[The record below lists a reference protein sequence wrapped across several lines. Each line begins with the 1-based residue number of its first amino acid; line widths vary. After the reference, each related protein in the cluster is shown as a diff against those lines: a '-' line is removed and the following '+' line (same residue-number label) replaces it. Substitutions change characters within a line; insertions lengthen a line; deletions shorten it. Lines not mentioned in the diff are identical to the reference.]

1 MLDPFKRARAKSAR
15 ALRRA
20 TLSTMNGFFG
30 ALLAPPKPAK
40 RKATQTPKAI
50 TKTKAISKTT
60 KNTTKAGNPV
70 QRPVSVDRTVKAKRP
85 TTSSAKVTGHRG
97 VFKTGTH
104 ESVFGTRAYRV
115 YVPALAKTAKDP
127 LPLIVML
134 HGCGQSPEDFARGTG
149 MNALAEEFGFIVLY
163 PAQSRQDHL
172 NRCWNWFKRA
182 DQERGAGEPALIASL
197 TQDILAEQNADPA
210 KVYVAGLSAG
220 GAAALILAAA
230 YPDIFAAVAV
240 HSGLAIGAA
249 QDMVSAGMAMRAGD
263 PGQRQTVQMPTIIF
277 HGDADNVVNPRNGRY
292 VMLRALEPYGHLD
305 RSEKAGRVATGRTYT
320 RTMHRIGKGRSYA
333 EHWVVHGAGHAWA
346 GGNSAGSY
354 TDPAGPDASRAMV
367 RFFWQHR
374 TTKKRRTETIA

>member
-104 ESVFGTRAYRV
+104 ESVFGMRSYKL
-115 YVPALAKTAKDP
+115 YVPSLAKVAPDP

-134 HGCGQSPEDFARGTG
+134 HGCGQSPDDFARGTG
-149 MNALAEEFGFIVLY
+149 MNALAEAYGFIVLY
-163 PAQSRQDHL
+163 PAQARKEHL
-172 NRCWNWFKRA
+172 SRCWNWFKRG
-182 DQERGAGEPALIASL
+182 DQIRSAGEPGLIASL
-197 TQDILAEQNADPA
+197 TRNIIAENNVDPA
-210 KVYVAGLSAG
+210 KVFIAGLSAG
-220 GAAALILAAA
+220 GAAALIVACA
-230 YPDIFAAVAV
+230 YPDIFAAVGV

-249 QDMVSAGMAMRAGD
+249 HDVGSAGMAMRAGD
-263 PGQRQTVQMPTIIF
+263 PGLRQTVRMPTIIF
-277 HGDADNVVNPRNGRY
+277 HGDADKVVNPRNGRF
-292 VMLRALEPYGHLD
+292 VAMRVLQPYGHLD
-305 RSEKAGRVATGRTYT
+305 RTEKAGRIAAGRSYN
-320 RTMHRIGKGRSYA
+320 RVMYRVGKGRSYA
-333 EHWVVHGAGHAWA
+333 EHWVVHGAGHAWS
-346 GGNSAGSY
+346 GGNSGGPN
-354 TDPAGPDASRAMV
+354 TDPAGPDASREMV
-367 RFFWQHR
+367 RFLLQHR
-374 TTKKRRTETIA
+374 TTKKRRAQVSV